1 MEENLPLVHFVLRRF
16 RDRGAEYE
24 DLFQYGC
31 MGLIKAVDRFDPAYG
46 ARFST
51 YAVPVILGEV
61 RRFLRDD
68 GPVHISRT
76 IHDNALRAER
86 AREEFAQAHAREPTV
101 DEISAGAGLSRE
113 DVVLALNANSR
124 VRSLSEP
131 VGGDGELRLMDV
143 IGEEMM
149 GEVDRRLLLAGLI
162 RELTPQ
168 ERTIIIRRYFR
179 SNTQS
184 EIARDLGVS
193 QVQVSRLE
201 GRILKRMRSR
211 AEGSG

>member
-1 MEENLPLVHFVLRRF
+1 MHYVLRRF
-16 RDRGAEYE
+16 RDWGQDYE
-24 DLFQYGC
+24 DLYQYGC
-31 MGLIKAVDRFDPAYG
+31 MGLVKAIDRFDPTLG
-46 ARFST
+46 TRFST

-68 GPVHISRT
+68 APVHVSRA
-76 IHDNALRAER
+76 IHDNARSIARFREAFLRE
-86 AREEFAQAHAREPTV
+86 HAREPTI
-101 DEISAGAGLSRE
+101 DEISAGTGLSRE
-113 DVVLALNANSR
+113 DAVLALNAQR
-124 VRSLSEP
+124 EVKSLYEP

-143 IGEEMM
+143 IGEESM
-149 GEVDRRLLLAGLI
+149 GEVDRRLLLAGLLK
-162 RELTPQ
+162 ELSPQ

-201 GRILKRMRSR
+201 RKILNRLRAR
-211 AEGSG
+211 AEGE

>member
-1 MEENLPLVHFVLRRF
+1 MEENLPLVHFVVRRF

-31 MGLIKAVDRFDPAYG
+31 MGLVKAIDRFDPAYG

-68 GPVHISRT
+68 APVHVSRA
-76 IHDNALRAER
+76 IRDDAQRIAR
-86 AREEFAQAHAREPTV
+86 FREEFLREHAREPTV
-101 DEISAGAGLSRE
+101 DEIGAGTGLDRE
-113 DVVLALNANSR
+113 DVVLALNAR
-124 VRSLSEP
+124 RDVRSLSEP

-143 IGEEMM
+143 IGEETM
-149 GEVDRRLLLAGLI
+149 GEVDRRLLLSELLK
-162 RELTPQ
+162 ELTPQ
-168 ERTIIIRRYFR
+168 ERTIIVLRYYR

-184 EIARDLGVS
+184 EIAQVLGVS

-201 GRILKRMRSR
+201 RKILNRMRAR
-211 AEGSG
+211 AEGE

>member
-1 MEENLPLVHFVLRRF
+1 MEENLPLVHYALRRF

-31 MGLIKAVDRFDPAYG
+31 MGLLKAIDRFDPSFG

-51 YAVPVILGEV
+51 YAVPMILGEV
-61 RRFLRDD
+61 RRFLRGDA
-68 GPVHISRT
+68 PVHISRS
-76 IHDNALRAER
+76 IHDDALRIAR
-86 AREEFAQAHAREPTV
+86 FREEFLAGHAREPTV
-101 DEISAGAGLSRE
+101 DEIGAGAGLDRE
-113 DVVLALNANSR
+113 AVVLALNAGR
-124 VRSLSEP
+124 DVRSLSEP

-143 IGEEMM
+143 IGEESM
-149 GEVDRRLLLAGLI
+149 GAVDKRLLLAELL

-168 ERTIIIRRYFR
+168 ERTIIVLRYFR

-184 EIARDLGVS
+184 EIAQVLGVS

-201 GRILKRMRSR
+201 RKILNRMRER
-211 AEGSG
+211 AEGE

>member
-31 MGLIKAVDRFDPAYG
+31 MGLIKAIDRFDPTLG
-46 ARFST
+46 TRFST

-68 GPVHISRT
+68 APVHISRA
-76 IHDNALRAER
+76 IRDDALRIER
-86 AREEFAQAHAREPTV
+86 FREEFQREHAREPTI
-101 DEISAGAGLSRE
+101 DEISAGTGLDRE
-113 DVVLALNANSR
+113 AVVLALNAR
-124 VRSLSEP
+124 REVKSLYEP

-143 IGEEMM
+143 IGEESM
-149 GEVDRRLLLAGLI
+149 GEVDRRLLLAGLLK
-162 RELTPQ
+162 ELSPQ

-201 GRILKRMRSR
+201 RKILNRMRVR
-211 AEGSG
+211 AEGE

>member
-1 MEENLPLVHFVLRRF
+1 MHYVLRRF
-16 RDRGAEYE
+16 RDWGQDYE
-24 DLFQYGC
+24 DLYQYGC
-31 MGLIKAVDRFDPAYG
+31 MGLIKAIDRFDPTLG
-46 ARFST
+46 TRFST

-68 GPVHISRT
+68 APVHVSRA
-76 IHDNALRAER
+76 IRDDARCIARFREAFLRE
-86 AREEFAQAHAREPTV
+86 HAREPTI
-101 DEISAGAGLSRE
+101 DEISAGTGLSHE
-113 DVVLALNANSR
+113 DAVLALNAQR
-124 VRSLSEP
+124 EVKSLYEP

-143 IGEEMM
+143 IGEESM
-149 GEVDRRLLLAGLI
+149 GEVDRRLLLAGLLK
-162 RELTPQ
+162 ELSPQ

-201 GRILKRMRSR
+201 RKILNRLR
-211 AEGSG
+211 ARVEGE

>member
-1 MEENLPLVHFVLRRF
+1 MEENLPLVHYVLRRF
-16 RDRGAEYE
+16 HDRGAEYE

-31 MGLIKAVDRFDPAYG
+31 MGLVKAIDRFDPSYG

-68 GPVHISRT
+68 APVHISRA
-76 IHDNALRAER
+76 IHDDALRIAR
-86 AREEFAQAHAREPTV
+86 FREEFLAGHAREPTV
-101 DEISAGAGLSRE
+101 EEISAGTGLDRE
-113 DVVLALNANSR
+113 DVVLALNAR
-124 VRSLSEP
+124 REVRSLYEP

-143 IGEEMM
+143 IGTETM
-149 GEVDRRLLLAGLI
+149 GEVDKRLLLTELL

-168 ERTIIIRRYFR
+168 ERTIIVLRYFR

-184 EIARDLGVS
+184 EIAQVLGVS
-193 QVQVSRLE
+193 QVQISRLE
-201 GRILKRMRSR
+201 RRILSRMRER
-211 AEGSG
+211 AEGE

>member
-1 MEENLPLVHFVLRRF
+1 MHYVLRRF

-31 MGLIKAVDRFDPAYG
+31 MGLVKAIDRFDPSYG

-68 GPVHISRT
+68 APVHISRT
-76 IHDNALRAER
+76 IRDDALRI
-86 AREEFAQAHAREPTV
+86 ARFREGFLSAHAREPTV
-101 DEISAGAGLSRE
+101 DEIGAGTGLDRE
-113 DVVLALNANSR
+113 AVVLALNAGR
-124 VRSLSEP
+124 DVRSLSEP

-143 IGEEMM
+143 IGEETM
-149 GEVDRRLLLAGLI
+149 GEVDKRLLLTELL

-168 ERTIIIRRYFR
+168 ERTIIVLRYFR
-179 SNTQS
+179 ANTQS
-184 EIARDLGVS
+184 EIAQVLGVS
-193 QVQVSRLE
+193 QVQISRLE
-201 GRILKRMRSR
+201 RKILNRMRAR
-211 AEGSG
+211 AEGE

>member
-1 MEENLPLVHFVLRRF
+1 MEENLPLVHYALRRF

-31 MGLIKAVDRFDPAYG
+31 MGLLKAIDRFDPSFG

-68 GPVHISRT
+68 APVHVSRA
-76 IHDNALRAER
+76 IRDDALRIAR
-86 AREEFAQAHAREPTV
+86 FREEFLAAHAREPTV
-101 DEISAGAGLSRE
+101 DEIGAGTGLDRE
-113 DVVLALNANSR
+113 AVVLALNAR
-124 VRSLSEP
+124 RDVRSLSEP

-143 IGEEMM
+143 IGEETM
-149 GEVDRRLLLAGLI
+149 GEVDRRLLLTELI
-162 RELTPQ
+162 KELTPQ
-168 ERTIIIRRYFR
+168 ERTIIVLRYFR

-184 EIARDLGVS
+184 EIAQVLGVS

-201 GRILKRMRSR
+201 RKILNRMRER
-211 AEGSG
+211 AEGE